1 MKKKKLTQQLDKI
14 LKTVA
19 PHLNFGL
26 VAPLSQQI
34 WALMRGVCRGMADGN
49 PQLVKTFMLRILSKI
64 VYKCHKNSVNDHTIQ
79 LSLSL
84 VLFYYLRYVMQLV
97 YCLCYYM

>member
-1 MKKKKLTQQLDKI
+1 M

-79 LSLSL
+79 LSFFSAFLLPPLRNAISIL
-84 VLFYYLRYVMQLV
+84 FVL
-97 YCLCYYM
+97 